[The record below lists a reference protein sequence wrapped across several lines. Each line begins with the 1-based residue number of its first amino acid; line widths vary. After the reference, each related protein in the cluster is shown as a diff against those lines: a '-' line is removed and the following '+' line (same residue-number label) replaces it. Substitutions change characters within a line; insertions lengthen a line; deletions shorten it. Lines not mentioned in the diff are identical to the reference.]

1 MLKNLSVTKK
11 ISLVF
16 VVITLM
22 ILVLGLVNAQT
33 ARIASE
39 IRTKWSEHEIPQVQA
54 LHSLRF
60 AISRLTLTTSS
71 FGSLQ
76 DEALIESTKAELLSD
91 LNKLTSSEQEYMR
104 LINRDSSIPD
114 DRRAA
119 LASLPSMRNDIS
131 SNIHQLIEL
140 KEQGAPQSEVI
151 AQTEKVISQEEG
163 LSNAIE
169 AIITSE
175 TSEIAT
181 TDEETAQA
189 ANRLGYI
196 NFWVTAF
203 ALVYVVLLGWMIA
216 VIITNRIKKLRL
228 GAIRIANGDFTYKVD
243 IKSGDEFGQTA
254 QSFNQMGDRLQESYN
269 KLVLEKKRHETL
281 LQSMTDGIIAL
292 DHDGTVLLTN
302 KAALNMLNLPDQDS
316 TIGKSIFDIFPLH
329 STSTHR
335 KIAKKQRPEYRTLST
350 GEASSEV
357 FEFRPTKNSDDKEFL
372 GVSVSPVVLH
382 KTITG
387 LVLVIRDVTKEREI
401 DRMKTEF
408 ISLASHQL
416 RTPLSAIRWFGEM
429 LLNGD
434 GGELNEEQKELA
446 VNMMDST
453 HRMIDL
459 VNSLLN
465 ISRIESGRIIIDPR
479 PTDIKE
485 LVEGIV
491 TDLKAKIAERE
502 QNIAVSV
509 HSNLPKINLDP
520 SLIGQVY
527 MNLLTNA
534 IKYTPRG
541 GDIAVIVSKK
551 DDFIVTQV
559 SDSGFGIP
567 KKQHGQ
573 VFQKFF
579 RAENVISVE
588 TDGNGLGLYLIKAI
602 VESSGGEIWFES
614 EENKGTTFWF
624 SLPMSGMKAQEGEV
638 SLDT

>member
-60 AISRLTLTTSS
+60 AASRLTLTTSS

-316 TIGKSIFDIFPLH
+316 AIGKSIFDIFPLH

>member
-60 AISRLTLTTSS
+60 AASRLTLTTSS

-434 GGELNEEQKELA
+434 GGELNEEQKEFA

>member
-60 AISRLTLTTSS
+60 AVSRLTLTTSS

-316 TIGKSIFDIFPLH
+316 AIGKSIFDIFPLH